1 MVGHLYSPCVAMEQ
15 NSLNTPQQHRKLRT
29 ILADTVDS

>member
-1 MVGHLYSPCVAMEQ
+1 MEQ